1 MDWRSLAF
9 AAVLAAELFLLAALV
24 VSIGRPRRRIWPP
37 PGQGTWQFWSVWM
50 ATAVA
55 FVGVRYRSLLL
66 SDRGINRMATIA
78 VTICLVLASCAAL
91 LGVFVN
97 KVAPLE

>member
-1 MDWRSLAF
+1 ML
-9 AAVLAAELFLLAALV
+9 
-24 VSIGRPRRRIWPP
+24 
-37 PGQGTWQFWSVWM
+37 

-55 FVGVRYRSLLL
+55 FVGVRYRSRLLTDSQL
-66 SDRGINRMATIA
+66 RGMAT
-78 VTICLVLASCAAL
+78 TLLGICFVLVCCVAI